1 VWRERESRRPPG
13 GVKEEEDLGG
23 GAKGDVGKERSA
35 GGAVGRHH
43 EVCHALLQRRTTN
56 SFLCRAPHPNA

>member
-1 VWRERESRRPPG
+1 VWRERERAGGRRG

-35 GGAVGRHH
+35 GWVGG
-43 EVCHALLQRRTTN
+43 
-56 SFLCRAPHPNA
+56 